1 MSSIEIIDYSEK
13 AIAIKGDTR
22 AFKDVLVK
30 LNGKWNNN
38 LRHGNSKFSGWILSK
53 KHRDS
58 VNELLNFRIT
68 KVYEQKQQ
76 EPIRKTYCDASCQT
90 DFVEIKK
97 KKKIVIIDDDDEPVV
112 EPVVEIK
119 KPVVIKPIEIKPIE
133 IRPKQAD
140 FKPVVQEFLV
150 QKCPDI
156 KQLMRLSQQIPGY

>member
-22 AFKDVLVK
+22 AFKDALVK

-38 LRHGNSKFSGWILSK
+38 LRYNNSKFSGWILSK

-58 VNELLNFRIT
+58 VIELLNYKIT
-68 KVYEQKQQ
+68 KVYNQEQV
-76 EPIRKTYCDASCQT
+76 RKTCEASCQT

-97 KKKIVIIDDDDEPVV
+97 INRKKIVIIDDDDEPVV
-112 EPVVEIK
+112 EIK
-119 KPVVIKPIEIKPIE
+119 KPVEIKPVEIKPIE
-133 IRPKQAD
+133 IRPKPV
-140 FKPVVQEFLV
+140 KPVVEEFLI

-156 KQLMRLSQQIPGY
+156 KQLLRLSQQIPGY

>member
-38 LRHGNSKFSGWILSK
+38 LRHGDSKFSGWILSK

-68 KVYEQKQQ
+68 KVYEQKQ
-76 EPIRKTYCDASCQT
+76 EPVRKTTCDVSCQT
-90 DFVEIKK
+90 DFVEIKEIKK
-97 KKKIVIIDDDDEPVV
+97 KKKIVIIDDDD

-156 KQLMRLSQQIPGY
+156 KQLMRISQQIPGY